1 MKQVAIFLLERK
13 SRSLLASRKNAGR
26 KEKEPKAKLVLRTR
40 LRAGGPPLGN
50 FGERRPFLSG
60 EIPAGP

>member
-26 KEKEPKAKLVLRTR
+26 KEEEPKAKLVLRTE
-40 LRAGGPPLGN
+40 LRAGGA
-50 FGERRPFLSG
+50 SSW
-60 EIPAGP
+60 